1 MPTSTNFGYLLYCTR
16 VQAMPRPEEGAP
28 PEHDNT
34 PITSSEIISPD
45 STFAIYEEALA
56 ETRTIVRDEAKE
68 VIKARIREV
77 EQMRTTLARAETELA
92 KLLKKTPEEI
102 ASTAYYKRDEF
113 GRKIPY

>member
-45 STFAIYEEALA
+45 STFDELLKLA
-56 ETRTIVRDEAKE
+56 YQKID
-68 VIKARIREV
+68 
-77 EQMRTTLARAETELA
+77 ARAVA
-92 KLLKKTPEEI
+92 EEFTQGI
-102 ASTAYYKRDEF
+102 EVSAS
-113 GRKIPY
+113 